1 MVASEEG
8 GRGLRHEEETAV
20 KAVELD
26 GSTQTGAQLS
36 WAGIPEEEELQQR
49 SPEKVTTKSWTWQCC
64 GALAEE
70 KLSSGKD

>member
-36 WAGIPEEEELQQR
+36 
-49 SPEKVTTKSWTWQCC
+49 
-64 GALAEE
+64 
-70 KLSSGKD
+70 